1 MFLPKKFDKSYRVRM
16 HIRLQRIDFR
26 QGIIHRA
33 LRYKTRLIALLSG
46 IEKKSRVVESQP

>member
-1 MFLPKKFDKSYRVRM
+1 MFLPKTFDKSYRVRM

-33 LRYKTRLIALLSG
+33 LRYKTRLIALLGG
-46 IEKKSRVVESQP
+46 IEKESRVIKSQP

>member
-1 MFLPKKFDKSYRVRM
+1 M